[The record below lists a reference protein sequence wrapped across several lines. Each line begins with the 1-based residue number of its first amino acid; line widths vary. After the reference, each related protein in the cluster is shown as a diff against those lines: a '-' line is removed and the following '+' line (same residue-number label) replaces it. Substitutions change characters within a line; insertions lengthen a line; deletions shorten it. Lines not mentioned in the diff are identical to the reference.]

1 MKIEMSTTIGTT
13 KTSEHI
19 TAALRPYPS
28 KLFVETTTR
37 CNLNCFMCVKQSDD
51 TCIDEGDLS
60 EETFTRLLP
69 ALPHAKAL
77 ILNGVGEPL
86 LHPKLEK
93 FIRLAKR
100 HMSPE
105 GWIGFQSNGLLLD
118 ESRAF
123 SLLESGL
130 DRICLSIDTISPDM
144 FKRMRAGGELSN
156 IDCALNHLGAAKRSL
171 NKTDFRTGVEFVAMR
186 SNLKELP
193 DAIAWAA
200 SRGAAFA
207 LVTHVLPYDQNHTA
221 EAAYSLCSDQ
231 SLKFFLEGKKQA
243 ESAGVDITRYPQVIW
258 KFYKN
263 RGPEELKI
271 IEHVEKMKAD
281 AEKNGVSLDLK
292 KLYSLDLDWLEQVS
306 VIFEEASFIAAEH
319 DLDLQLPEISLR
331 DERKCE
337 FVEEGSA
344 FVNWKGDVHPCYFLW
359 HTYQCFASGWRQEVQ
374 PKTFGNLSDT
384 GMMEIWNSAKFAAFR
399 KNVIKYDY
407 PYCSN
412 CGLAPCDYV
421 QTDNFEQDCHI
432 NAEPCGSCIW
442 CMGIFRCLN

>member
-1 MKIEMSTTIGTT
+1 
-13 KTSEHI
+13 
-19 TAALRPYPS
+19 
-28 KLFVETTTR
+28 
-37 CNLNCFMCVKQSDD
+37 
-51 TCIDEGDLS
+51 
-60 EETFTRLLP
+60 
-69 ALPHAKAL
+69 
-77 ILNGVGEPL
+77 
-86 LHPKLEK
+86 
-93 FIRLAKR
+93 
-100 HMSPE
+100 
-105 GWIGFQSNGLLLD
+105 
-118 ESRAF
+118 
-123 SLLESGL
+123 
-130 DRICLSIDTISPDM
+130 
-144 FKRMRAGGELSN
+144 
-156 IDCALNHLGAAKRSL
+156 
-171 NKTDFRTGVEFVAMR
+171 MR

-384 GMMEIWNSAKFAAFR
+384 GIMEIWNSANFAAFR